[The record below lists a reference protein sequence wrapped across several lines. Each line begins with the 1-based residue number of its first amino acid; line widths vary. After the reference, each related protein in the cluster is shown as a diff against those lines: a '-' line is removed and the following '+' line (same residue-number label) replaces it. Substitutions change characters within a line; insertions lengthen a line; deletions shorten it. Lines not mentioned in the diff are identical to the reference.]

1 MHNQK
6 NILYIFY
13 RRNRNG
19 RDEFIGSLIER
30 RKSQER
36 ITHYSI
42 MNWARLL
49 TFKDVFE
56 ERVYF
61 IRVETQLSYWHLQ
74 KLKSIEL
81 SINGAGAETALSFFV
96 SFILPILQP
105 REDQPFSPSPTPCL
119 AGKD

>member
-1 MHNQK
+1 
-6 NILYIFY
+6 
-13 RRNRNG
+13 
-19 RDEFIGSLIER
+19 
-30 RKSQER
+30 
-36 ITHYSI
+36 